1 MIPPRRSRSW
11 SASGRKERG
20 ILAAGNG
27 TGRSSMTAR
36 CFVDSNVLAY
46 SDDEGSSLKR
56 DRARELLREVI
67 RSKAGVLSLQV
78 LQEYFSVSTKKL
90 GLSADDAR
98 QRIELFS
105 QLDIVIL
112 GFPDLLAAIDL
123 HRLHRFS
130 IWDALVIRA
139 ALNGGCRILYS
150 EDLQDGRRIGGLEI
164 VTPFKDG
171 R

>member
-1 MIPPRRSRSW
+1 
-11 SASGRKERG
+11 
-20 ILAAGNG
+20 
-27 TGRSSMTAR
+27 MTAR

-67 RSKAGVLSLQV
+67 RSKTGVLSLQV

-90 GLSADDAR
+90 GLSGDDAR

-105 QLDIVIL
+105 QLDVVIL
-112 GFPDLLAAIDL
+112 GVQDLLAAIDL

-164 VTPFKDG
+164 VNPFKG
-171 R
+171 L

>member
-1 MIPPRRSRSW
+1 
-11 SASGRKERG
+11 
-20 ILAAGNG
+20 
-27 TGRSSMTAR
+27 MTAR

-67 RSKAGVLSLQV
+67 RSKTGVLSLQV

-98 QRIELFS
+98 QRVELFS

-123 HRLHRFS
+123 HRLHQFS

-164 VTPFKDG
+164 VNPFKG
-171 R
+171 VR